1 MASLNALQWLR
12 ESIVFAKRFT
22 YVRLWGMDLHPT
34 CTFSLSAHFDRTYP
48 RGVHVG
54 EESYVAFN
62 TRILTHDMTRGL
74 YLHTRIGKHCF
85 IGGNSLIMP
94 GVTIGDGSI
103 VGAGSVVTKNVAPG
117 SMVAGNP
124 ARVLREDIVVG
135 PFGRLPTADAMK
147 ERLVAEGAF
156 S

>member
-1 MASLNALQWLR
+1 MASLNALKWVR
-12 ESIVFAKRFT
+12 ESLVFMKRT
-22 YVRLWGMDLHPT
+22 VYTRVWGMDLDPS
-34 CTFSLSAHFDRTYP
+34 CTFSLSANFDRTYP

-54 EESYVAFN
+54 AETYVAFN
-62 TRILTHDMTRGL
+62 VRILTHDMTRGL
-74 YLHTRIGKHCF
+74 YLHTRIGRRCF

-94 GVTIGDGSI
+94 GVTVGDGSI
-103 VGAGSVVTKNVAPG
+103 IGAGSVVTKDVAPG

-135 PFGRLPTADAMK
+135 PYGRLPIADATK
-147 ERLVAEGAF
+147 QRLIEEGAF

>member
-1 MASLNALQWLR
+1 VASLNALKWLR
-12 ESIVFAKRFT
+12 QSIVFAKRA
-22 YVRLWGMDLHPT
+22 YYRRIWGMDIDPT
-34 CTFSLSAHFDRTYP
+34 CTFSLTARFDHTYP

-54 EESYVAFN
+54 AETYIAFN
-62 TRILTHDMTRGL
+62 ARILTHDMTRGL
-74 YLHTRIGKHCF
+74 YLHTRIGRHCF

-103 VGAGSVVTKNVAPG
+103 VGAGSVVTKNVPAG

-135 PFGRLPTADAMK
+135 PFGRLPTADATK
-147 ERLVAEGAF
+147 QRLIEEGAF